1 MAFIQNWKQLL
12 LPWLGGTR
20 PHRWHVFTRRDL
32 RRRGRRRVYLLAL
45 AVILKIGT
53 ISRLPHGT
61 HLKVCFVFPCTLQ
74 SFPSKIEE
82 ITSLSYW
89 NEGIATIWDFFWWTF
104 LSYLNKLI
112 SSDIS
117 GHIDTCIDTCIDT
130 FVSWLDDF
138 LTLTALTA
146 WPLDLLTW
154 HRWHPCRSLL
164 KLFNHQESSQSSR
177 NWPPDLSSP
186 KVIKRNGPSKVS
198 FYELRQNLANYV
210 S

>member
-32 RRRGRRRVYLLAL
+32 RRRGRRRVYLL

>member
-32 RRRGRRRVYLLAL
+32 RRRGRRRVYLL

-146 WPLDLLTW
+146 WPLDLTSLT
-154 HRWHPCRSLL
+154 PLPVAS
-164 KLFNHQESSQSSR
+164 
-177 NWPPDLSSP
+177 
-186 KVIKRNGPSKVS
+186 
-198 FYELRQNLANYV
+198 
-210 S
+210 